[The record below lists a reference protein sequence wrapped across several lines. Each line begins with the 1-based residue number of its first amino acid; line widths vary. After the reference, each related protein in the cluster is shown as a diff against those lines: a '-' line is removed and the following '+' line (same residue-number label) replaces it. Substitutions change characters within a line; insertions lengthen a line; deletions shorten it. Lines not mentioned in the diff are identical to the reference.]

1 MSEPKEECEHEWEV
15 TPAGVYEVCVLCVL
29 CGAAREYD
37 GTQDDGRDFTP
48 PYEP

>member
-15 TPAGVYEVCVLCVL
+15 TRAGYYEICVL
-29 CGAAREYD
+29 CGASREYD
-37 GTQDDGRDFTP
+37 GSQDDGRDFTP